1 MNVIAFAFYQIL
13 ELVYNVVSGCILIKL
28 IEKCSVLL
36 LLSKIKDNISFIVIM
51 YKLYYRILM
60 YVPS

>member
-1 MNVIAFAFYQIL
+1 MLLPLLFYQIL
-13 ELVYNVVSGCILIKL
+13 VLVYNVAGGCILIKL

-36 LLSKIKDNISFIVIM
+36 LLSKIKDRISFKVIM